1 MRAELQEFLAAE
13 DLDALLA
20 ARMAITAI
28 GKSEAAE
35 LSQIVANWT
44 NPQAVANL
52 LMYPEVIPAPDRLGA
67 VLKGLNAADGEYAVL
82 AAVVG
87 LPRLGEE
94 DVPEK
99 DRSAIAARL
108 VHLIQTG
115 SGPIATR
122 AAQTLATYVEYAD
135 LDELVSCLSHPDEAV
150 RHNVLVAALQVLGP
164 RDLMSAVQR
173 LVGEGRL
180 APPIADQVAAQLTRA
195 GIDPDAEDVDAE
207 QLRRSRL
214 GLPLLGHIPNLQ
226 DWPPGP

>member
-150 RHNVLVAALQVLGP
+150 RHNVLVAALQALGP
-164 RDLMSAVQR
+164 RDLMSAVRR
-173 LVGEGRL
+173 LIGE
-180 APPIADQVAAQLTRA
+180 
-195 GIDPDAEDVDAE
+195 
-207 QLRRSRL
+207 
-214 GLPLLGHIPNLQ
+214 
-226 DWPPGP
+226 